1 VSTLRIARLAGFEV
15 RAHVSWAIIL
25 AVIAVTVVSQ
35 VAAVAPDSAPAVRWI
50 LGVVVALAF
59 LVSAIV
65 HELGHA
71 LAARRAGATGTVIV
85 VYFFGGAASPALTMP
100 TPRAEIIAALAGPLV
115 SLALGIALVI
125 VAVLAMA
132 VGGDV
137 ARVVSETCLVIG
149 VLNLVLGGVNLLP
162 AFPLDGGRVSRA
174 VAWHRS
180 GDPIRG
186 LRSSARVGRWL
197 GIGLTILGIGMILTM
212 DSIDGLMLALCGWF
226 LVSSA
231 RAIGRSAAVDDLL
244 RDLRV
249 ADVMDRDV
257 AGVPRAMTLDAFAE
271 QILEMP
277 GGSVPVLDGSALVG
291 VLGARDVARVR
302 PSAWATTRAGD
313 LMTGTSDL
321 PPIDPTTPVQ
331 AARDQLQKT
340 GLDGLP
346 VLEAGRLAGIVTRRA
361 IAKAIRDQDGAPAAG
376 TAT

>member
-1 VSTLRIARLAGFEV
+1 M
-15 RAHVSWAIIL
+15 
-25 AVIAVTVVSQ
+25 
-35 VAAVAPDSAPAVRWI
+35 
-50 LGVVVALAF
+50 
-59 LVSAIV
+59 
-65 HELGHA
+65 
-71 LAARRAGATGTVIV
+71 
-85 VYFFGGAASPALTMP
+85 YFFGGAASPALTMP
-100 TPRAEIIAALAGPLV
+100 TPRAEIVAALAGPLV
-115 SLALGIALVI
+115 SLALGIALV
-125 VAVLAMA
+125 VAAVLAMA

-137 ARVVSETCLVIG
+137 ARVVSETCLVVG

-249 ADVMDRDV
+249 GRRHGSRRGRRAPGDDPRRLRRADPGH
-257 AGVPRAMTLDAFAE
+257 AGRLRA
-271 QILEMP
+271 
-277 GGSVPVLDGSALVG
+277 
-291 VLGARDVARVR
+291 GARRVR
-302 PSAWATTRAGD
+302 ARRRARARATSPGCGHPRGPTTRAGD